1 MTDYWNLDAAL
12 AEETTVP
19 LKFKYGILGVARVL
33 EPGSTN
39 NDIDSGTKVDA
50 PLWLAAA
57 LSRRG
62 MTSFGAPELYSE
74 RYRRKINAGAECMN
88 LKGRAPYFYDVGN
101 KCNEFMQDLTLSAFL
116 SRTYATRYREL
127 VSKGLSTVSGE
138 DMLELQ
144 SKLSLEELSVFEA
157 GRDAVART
165 ETWARGA
172 RPRVLAAAAVP
183 SRKRASA
190 PDDSKGREARQR
202 VEG

>member
-19 LKFKYGILGVARVL
+19 LRFKFGVAGVARVL
-33 EPGSTN
+33 EPGSTA
-39 NDIDSGTKVDA
+39 NDISAGTKVEA
-50 PLWLAAA
+50 PLWLSAA

-62 MTSFGAPELYSE
+62 MASMSAPEMYSE

-157 GRDAVART
+157 GRSSVARA
-165 ETWARGA
+165 EMWSRGA
-172 RPRVLAAAAVP
+172 RLRTAAAAAP

-190 PDDSKGREARQR
+190 RGDAEGREPRQR

>member
-1 MTDYWNLDAAL
+1 M
-12 AEETTVP
+12 
-19 LKFKYGILGVARVL
+19 
-33 EPGSTN
+33 
-39 NDIDSGTKVDA
+39 
-50 PLWLAAA
+50 
-57 LSRRG
+57 
-62 MTSFGAPELYSE
+62 YSE

-101 KCNEFMQDLTLSAFL
+101 KCNEFLRDLTLSAFL
-116 SRTYATRYREL
+116 SRTYASRYREL

-157 GRDAVART
+157 GRDSVARA
-165 ETWARGA
+165 EVWVRGA
-172 RPRVLAAAAVP
+172 RPRVAAAVMP

-190 PDDSKGREARQR
+190 RDDGDGREARQR